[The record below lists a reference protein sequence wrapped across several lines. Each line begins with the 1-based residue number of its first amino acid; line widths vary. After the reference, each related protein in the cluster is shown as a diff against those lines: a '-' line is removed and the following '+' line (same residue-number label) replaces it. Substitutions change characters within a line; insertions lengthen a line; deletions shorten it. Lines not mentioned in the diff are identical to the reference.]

1 MRLEAIAERIQPGD
15 SLPINDD
22 NGLLR
27 IDWEPLFHLLKN
39 QQLPVAR
46 RAGEFHAMLA
56 ATLCG
61 LAEQFHHSEQI
72 HYVGL
77 SGGVFQNAL
86 LVELISEQLRQS
98 GIELL
103 LCEKIPVNDGGLA
116 FGQIIEYA
124 ASVNHHE

>member
-15 SLPINDD
+15 SLPVNDD

-27 IDWEPLFHLLKN
+27 IDWEPLFHRLKN
-39 QQLPVAR
+39 QQLSIAR

-56 ATLCG
+56 ATLSG
-61 LAEQFHHSEQI
+61 LAEQFHHREQI

-86 LVELISEQLRQS
+86 LVELISERLQQS

-103 LCEKIPVNDGGLA
+103 LCEKIPANDGGLA

-124 ASVNHHE
+124 ASVNHHG